1 MNYSTLCA
9 HRGLFWHVLK
19 FNVHTAHTISHAA
32 RACKNSAGAR
42 SNTARVR
49 TLESTQVISPIRLKR
64 STSSQWY
71 VGSHVLN
78 SQ

>member
-19 FNVHTAHTISHAA
+19 FNVHTAHTISHTA

-49 TLESTQVISPIRLKR
+49 IYTGNISYQVEA
-64 STSSQWY
+64 
-71 VGSHVLN
+71 LN
-78 SQ
+78 